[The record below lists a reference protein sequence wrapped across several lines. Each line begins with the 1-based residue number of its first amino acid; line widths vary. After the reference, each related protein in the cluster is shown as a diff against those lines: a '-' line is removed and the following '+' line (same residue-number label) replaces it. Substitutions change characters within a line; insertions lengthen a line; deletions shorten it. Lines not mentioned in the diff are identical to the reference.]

1 MTPALRGEE
10 RRPGRDLGM
19 LAEECATLTFGQ
31 SAPDAELDAV
41 IECIGTAF
49 ELHRAVAA
57 DDCGFPLSRSTNEEF
72 IGILATATRPC
83 HPRQSSFVGRYRR
96 CRHEPTPVLCRCALC
111 ATRARHNDP
120 ASLPANARLPHHV
133 TDSAAVDH
141 S

>member
-1 MTPALRGEE
+1 
-10 RRPGRDLGM
+10 M
-19 LAEECATLTFGQ
+19 LTQQCTTLTFGHATPH
-31 SAPDAELDAV
+31 SELDAV
-41 IECIGTAF
+41 IESVGSAF

-96 CRHEPTPVLCRCALC
+96 CRHEPTPVFLSLRAVRAPCRCALC
-111 ATRARHNDP
+111 ATRARHNAP

-141 S
+141 W